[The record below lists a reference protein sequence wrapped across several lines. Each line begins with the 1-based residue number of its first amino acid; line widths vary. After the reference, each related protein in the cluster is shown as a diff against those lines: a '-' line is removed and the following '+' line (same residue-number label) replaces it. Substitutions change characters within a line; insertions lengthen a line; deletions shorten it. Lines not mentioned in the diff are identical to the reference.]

1 MMMSEPFGDP
11 RCCDCLKTEWN
22 GECDNKI
29 FLEDDMYTKDEHLTH
44 DIPADMFS
52 ESEDTEIKMY
62 HAVHKELAMYLVFY
76 AKSEDEARTQLPTL
90 VKVPTEWYV
99 TEVKTETFMG

>member
-11 RCCDCLKTEWN
+11 RCCDCLKTEWD

-29 FLEDDMYTKDEHLTH
+29 FHEEQMFTKDTHLL
-44 DIPADMFS
+44 DSPVNEMFS
-52 ESEDTEIKMY
+52 ESLDEDIKMY

-76 AKSEDEARTQLPTL
+76 AKSDDEARTQLPTL
-90 VKVPTEWYV
+90 VKVPNEWYV